1 MFRFLFF
8 AYTHSTGK
16 TAGQKVAGSKNQ
28 PRVVG
33 WAACCATIGHRWGN
47 YQAVIFPQSLSS
59 QSEES
64 EDTRDENPLSSN
76 RIFIFSGILC
86 LDLNPSGA
94 QEEEE
99 EDATGTLLSLARE
112 AAPEEK
118 VEKDKKMLQ
127 MCLLPKVKRISLA
140 EASELEPNI
149 CLAGVGG
156 ALVAT
161 NEAMVETSLFDIK

>member
-1 MFRFLFF
+1 M
-8 AYTHSTGK
+8 
-16 TAGQKVAGSKNQ
+16 
-28 PRVVG
+28 
-33 WAACCATIGHRWGN
+33 
-47 YQAVIFPQSLSS
+47 SS

-76 RIFIFSGILC
+76 TIFIFSGILC

-118 VEKDKKMLQ
+118 VAKDKKMLQ

-161 NEAMVETSLFDIK
+161 NEAMVKTSFFDNK

>member
-1 MFRFLFF
+1 LPIHIRL
-8 AYTHSTGK
+8 ARLLDK
-16 TAGQKVAGSKNQ
+16 KLQARKINREWLDGQPAV
-28 PRVVG
+28 PR
-33 WAACCATIGHRWGN
+33 
-47 YQAVIFPQSLSS
+47 L
-59 QSEES
+59 
-64 EDTRDENPLSSN
+64 DT
-76 RIFIFSGILC
+76 GILC

-99 EDATGTLLSLARE
+99 DATGSLLSLARE

-118 VEKDKKMLQ
+118 VEKGKKMLE

-161 NEAMVETSLFDIK
+161 NEAMVETSLFDIQ

>member
-1 MFRFLFF
+1 M
-8 AYTHSTGK
+8 
-16 TAGQKVAGSKNQ
+16 
-28 PRVVG
+28 
-33 WAACCATIGHRWGN
+33 
-47 YQAVIFPQSLSS
+47 SS
-59 QSEES
+59 QGD
-64 EDTRDENPLSSN
+64 DTRDENPFSSN
-76 RIFIFSGILC
+76 RIIAFSGILC

-118 VEKDKKMLQ
+118 VEKSKEMLQ

-156 ALVAT
+156 ALVAQ
-161 NEAMVETSLFDIK
+161 NEAMVKTILFDIK